1 MQLKVLGSAA
11 GIGWPAR
18 TTSFL
23 IDDDTLLDCGSGV
36 GELTVEELLCIR
48 RVLLTH
54 SHLDHCNALPLLA
67 DVHASHGG
75 PGIVVYSQQETIDA
89 LKAHLFNG
97 VLWPDYT
104 VRPSAAQPW
113 VRCIAMEVGDA
124 LPLAGGL
131 ATVLPAQHSIPA
143 IGWLLEGRERALAFS
158 GDSGPCTAFWQ
169 WIAQVPSLSDVI
181 CEVTYPNEQA
191 QEAADYGHM
200 APAWLLPLRQELPPQ
215 VQLWASHLDS
225 AARDS
230 ILTQLQADDPVA
242 LPIRPLEQGMV
253 IEL

>member
-1 MQLKVLGSAA
+1 M
-11 GIGWPAR
+11 
-18 TTSFL
+18 
-23 IDDDTLLDCGSGV
+23 
-36 GELTVEELLCIR
+36 
-48 RVLLTH
+48 
-54 SHLDHCNALPLLA
+54 
-67 DVHASHGG
+67 
-75 PGIVVYSQQETIDA
+75 
-89 LKAHLFNG
+89 
-97 VLWPDYT
+97 
-104 VRPSAAQPW
+104 
-113 VRCIAMEVGDA
+113 
-124 LPLAGGL
+124 
-131 ATVLPAQHSIPA
+131 
-143 IGWLLEGRERALAFS
+143 
-158 GDSGPCTAFWQ
+158 
-169 WIAQVPSLSDVI
+169 I